1 MGAARTDTALGWHR
15 LTWRATEEHGSCVP
29 AQPWG
34 SGSSHSQ
41 CSTPTPRHT
50 TRSSSAPPGPHSV
63 LPTRSHHVSM
73 GAPGLG
79 CHSTAHRRDGI
90 IETRRENE
98 YVFHLLIM
106 RTTANGCI
114 CLLLRTAIQAH
125 QCQHPLPLQDVMGPH
140 GADGSA
146 AAQPSHRAPVGS
158 ALQALQ
164 QPGCSAARRHSCAR
178 CLLGPSGSQCDISH
192 ITLHPG
198 AQS

>member
-1 MGAARTDTALGWHR
+1 MCQPSHGAAAPHTANASHPPP
-15 LTWRATEEHGSCVP
+15 ATPHAAALPPQG
-29 AQPWG
+29 
-34 SGSSHSQ
+34 HIQ
-41 CSTPTPRHT
+41 CS
-50 TRSSSAPPGPHSV
+50 PPEAITCQWALQAMDG
-63 LPTRSHHVSM
+63 
-73 GAPGLG
+73 
-79 CHSTAHRRDGI
+79 HSTAHRRDGI
-90 IETRRENE
+90 IETQRENE

-192 ITLHPG
+192 VTLHPG
-198 AQS
+198 AQR